1 MTKKEKLKQADC
13 ELIEMYN
20 LINNY
25 GYHFEKN
32 GKRYDLRHWLNCYG
46 EEVDYY
52 TLACV
57 GTNKIFQ
64 TFDEAVEY
72 IAKEC

>member
-1 MTKKEKLKQADC
+1 MTKKEKLKQACC
-13 ELIEMYN
+13 EFIEMYN